1 MTILPT
7 MAVNGIDEGGPD
19 NSDGAQY
26 YKLLSGKT

>member
-7 MAVNGIDEGGPD
+7 MANGIDEGVPD